1 MAIVACGDN
10 RNFGQK
16 LEEISLLLLALILL
30 FPDVP
35 FILVAFFINFCE
47 KKNVQEKGFFAVV
60 MRLLKTLL
68 IQSTFRKS
76 LF

>member
-16 LEEISLLLLALILL
+16 LEDTSLLLFALILL

-35 FILVAFFINFCE
+35 FILVAFFYQLLWE

-60 MRLLKTLL
+60 MW
-68 IQSTFRKS
+68 
-76 LF
+76 LFKNY